1 MDSNKKKPNTIQ
13 EYIDSQEPIKREYLY
28 QIKTIL
34 QEVLKDAQKRI
45 SWGMPT
51 FCKDR
56 NIIHFAATKTHIGLY
71 LGPKAIEI
79 FEKICF

>member
-45 SWGMPT
+45 SWV
-51 FCKDR
+51 
-56 NIIHFAATKTHIGLY
+56 
-71 LGPKAIEI
+71 
-79 FEKICF
+79 